1 VWISQSAALKPTRNS
16 QENNLTHKRK
26 RTSRIKIRE
35 LSHIKENQTMNYS
48 ITKKLI
54 TGITA
59 TAILLAAG
67 IPAAVA

>member
-1 VWISQSAALKPTRNS
+1 M
-16 QENNLTHKRK
+16 
-26 RTSRIKIRE
+26 SRIKIRE

>member
-1 VWISQSAALKPTRNS
+1 
-16 QENNLTHKRK
+16 
-26 RTSRIKIRE
+26 
-35 LSHIKENQTMNYS
+35 MNYS